1 VNEHVK
7 SYKKET
13 ITGQYD
19 VIMIGSGLGGMS
31 AAAFLAKEGKRV
43 LILESHYEPGGF
55 THTFK
60 RKGYEWDVGVHYVG
74 EVHRP
79 YSMISKLFN
88 YINDTP
94 VEWTEMGDVY
104 DKMIFGKEI
113 YDYKTGEEDFKK
125 QMKSYFPDPAD
136 QEAIDKYVEAIKTAQ
151 KSQQLFF
158 IEKTLNARL
167 SSLFGNFMRKGA
179 MKYNRPT
186 LDVLHEITK
195 NKKLIAVLTGQY
207 GDYGSPPSEGSF
219 LMHAMLVKHYFN
231 GGCYPVGGSKSIFN
245 AIAPTILKAG
255 GEIFTRAKVR
265 QILVN
270 DQHAAYGVQLED
282 GLEVLAPI
290 VISSAGI
297 YNTYKNLLAP
307 EVANHFKLHA
317 QLAKIKRSTGHMC
330 LYIGLKYKKSELNLG
345 KANYW
350 VFPDNYDHDENIQ
363 KFVGDPK
370 NDFPIAYI
378 SFPAAKAA
386 DWEERFPDRSTIEIV
401 TVAPYEWFQKWEE
414 ERWKKRGE
422 EYEQIKE
429 DFSQRLLEK
438 LYAQEPQLRGK
449 VDCYELSTPLSTKHF
464 CNYEFGEVY
473 GLDNGVER
481 FNQKFL
487 RPRTPIKNLYL
498 TGQDVVSVGIGG
510 ALSSGLLTATVVMG
524 KNLMTRL
531 FDSKFQFYMG
541 FFKGLIGI
549 KSEHT
554 RPTTNPAP

>member
-19 VIMIGSGLGGMS
+19 VIVIGSGLGGMS
-31 AAAFLAKEGKRV
+31 TAAFLAKEGKKV
-43 LILESHYEPGGF
+43 LILEGHYEPGGF

-79 YSMISKLFN
+79 YSMISKLFD
-88 YINDTP
+88 YISDTP
-94 VEWTEMGDVY
+94 IEWAEMGEVY
-104 DKMIFGKEI
+104 DRMIFGTAI
-113 YDYKTGEEDFKK
+113 YDYKKGEAEFKQ
-125 QMKSYFPDPAD
+125 QMKSYFPETAD
-136 QEAIDKYVEAIKTAQ
+136 QIAIDNYVKAIKDAQ

-158 IEKTLNARL
+158 IEKVLNATM
-167 SSLFGNFMRKGA
+167 SSLFGKFMRKGA

-186 LDVLHEITK
+186 LKVLHEITK

-219 LMHAMLVKHYFN
+219 LMHSMLAKHYFN

-245 AIAPTILKAG
+245 AIAPIILKAG
-255 GEIFTRAKVR
+255 GEIFTRAKVKE
-265 QILVN
+265 ILVN
-270 DQHAAYGVQLED
+270 ETYEAYGVELED
-282 GLEVLAPI
+282 NFIVKAPI

-307 EVANHFKLHA
+307 KVAAHFKLHE
-317 QLAKIKRSTGHMC
+317 QLNKLKRSTGHMC
-330 LYIGLKYKKSELNLG
+330 LYIGLKHKKSELNLG

-350 VFPDNYDHDENIQ
+350 VFPDNYDHDENISLYLA
-363 KFVGDPK
+363 DPK

-378 SFPAAKAA
+378 SFPTAKDAN
-386 DWEERFPDRSTIEIV
+386 WEERFPDRSTIEIV
-401 TVAPYEWFQKWEE
+401 TVAPWKWFQKWEE
-414 ERWKKRGE
+414 ERWKKRGA
-422 EYEQIKE
+422 EYDKIKE
-429 DFSQRLLEK
+429 DFSLRLLEK
-438 LYAQEPQLRGK
+438 LYAQEPSLRGK
-449 VDCYELSTPLSTKHF
+449 VDHYELSTPLSTKHF

-481 FNQKFL
+481 FNQTFL
-487 RPRTPIKNLYL
+487 RPRTPVRNLYL

-510 ALSSGLLTATVVMG
+510 ALSSGLLTATVVTG

-531 FDSKFQFYMG
+531 FDSKLQFYGG
-541 FFKGLIGI
+541 FLKGLFGL
-549 KSEHT
+549 K
-554 RPTTNPAP
+554 